1 MKQLAAGAV
10 AGALIGALAVVG
22 TYALVQRSQP
32 PALALA
38 AGAATSPA
46 PAASQDSPLA
56 MACRRPVLPAVRNE
70 GLSGLWIVQPGSVAG
85 YRANEKF
92 AEVPSP
98 HVAVA
103 RTQQVSGWMLAT
115 DRGGVRTVETACV
128 AIDLAT
134 LVSVDQL
141 PGFDTRA
148 RDEVARGMLQ
158 VRGHPFA
165 IFQPYP
171 TRMTGAVG
179 HMRLSGV
186 LELRGF
192 SRQETFDVDFK
203 LTQGQAAVAGETK
216 VSVDDYGIDV
226 PREVGGFVAV
236 DPNITLEISLV
247 LARA

>member
-1 MKQLAAGAV
+1 VKQLAAGAV

-22 TYALVQRSQP
+22 AYALVQRSRP

-56 MACRRPVLPAVRNE
+56 TACRRPAVPAGQSQ
-70 GLSGLWIVQPGSVAG
+70 GLAGLWIVQPGSVAG
-85 YRANEKF
+85 YRADEKF

-103 RTQQVSGWMLAT
+103 RTQQVSGWMLVT
-115 DRGGVRTVETACV
+115 DRGGVHTVETACV

-141 PGFDTRA
+141 PGFNTRD
-148 RDEVARGMLQ
+148 RDETARGMLQ
-158 VRGHPFA
+158 VHDYPFA

-171 TRMTGAVG
+171 TRVTGEVG
-179 HMRLSGV
+179 HMQLAGV
-186 LELRGF
+186 LALHGV
-192 SRQETFDVDFK
+192 SRPETFDVDFR
-203 LTQGQAAVAGETK
+203 LAQGQAAVAGHTR
-216 VSVDDYGIDV
+216 VSVDDYGMDV
-226 PREVGGFVAV
+226 PREAGGFVAV

-247 LARA
+247 LARG

>member
-1 MKQLAAGAV
+1 VKQLAAGAV

-22 TYALVQRSQP
+22 AYALVQRSQP

-46 PAASQDSPLA
+46 PAASQDSPLTA
-56 MACRRPVLPAVRNE
+56 ACRRPAVPAGQSQ
-70 GLSGLWIVQPGSVAG
+70 GLAGLWIVQPGSVAG
-85 YRANEKF
+85 YRADEKF

-103 RTQQVSGWMLAT
+103 RTQQVSGWMLVT
-115 DRGGVRTVETACV
+115 DRGGTHTVETACV

-141 PGFDTRA
+141 PGFNTRD
-148 RDEVARGMLQ
+148 RDETARGMLQ
-158 VRGHPFA
+158 VHDYPFA

-171 TRMTGAVG
+171 TRVTGEVG
-179 HMRLSGV
+179 HMQLAGV
-186 LELRGF
+186 LALHGV
-192 SRQETFDVDFK
+192 SRPETFDVDFR
-203 LTQGQAAVAGETK
+203 LTQGEAAVAGHTR
-216 VSVDDYGIDV
+216 VGVDDYGIDV
-226 PREVGGFVAV
+226 PREAGGFVAV

-247 LARA
+247 LARG